1 MIKTVV
7 DCGQLSLA
15 NGEVSYSFNT
25 AYNSVAT
32 YSCNDGYRLLVLT
45 QGLVQRVV
53 IGLAV
58 HRPVLVSIMN
68 TSVTQLCRDRVQND
82 LWRWRMILS
91 FNNSG

>member
-32 YSCNDGYRLLVLT
+32 YSCDDGYRLDGT
-45 QGLVQRVV
+45 NTRTC
-53 IGLAV
+53 LASGDWSGSPPTCSGKYNEHFCHSV
-58 HRPVLVSIMN
+58 MERPS
-68 TSVTQLCRDRVQND
+68 TE
-82 LWRWRMILS
+82 
-91 FNNSG
+91 